1 MSPIINERL
10 RELTPQ
16 MAGMRMSPEEFDAV
30 EEWGEDYFYELVQ
43 GVLVVVPPPSE
54 GERGPNE
61 LLGHWLLHYR
71 EHHPQGSALD
81 YTLPENMIKTPLSR
95 RRADRVIWTG
105 LGRLPVVHRDRP
117 TIAIEFVSQGK
128 RNARRDYIEK
138 RDEYLELGL
147 LEYWIIDRFRRRMTV
162 YRRGGEETEPASM
175 VELVVKEHQ
184 QYSTPLLP
192 GFRLPLAELLNLCDA
207 LECDAAVDDDERA

>member
-30 EEWGEDYFYELVQ
+30 EEWGEDYFYELVR

-61 LLGHWLLHYR
+61 LLGYWLLHYR

-105 LGRLPVVHRDRP
+105 LGRLPVVQRDRP
-117 TIAIEFVSQGK
+117 TIAIEFVSEGK
-128 RNARRDYIEK
+128 PNARRDYIEK

-147 LEYWIIDRFRRRMTV
+147 LEYWIIDRFR
-162 YRRGGEETEPASM
+162 G
-175 VELVVKEHQ
+175 
-184 QYSTPLLP
+184 
-192 GFRLPLAELLNLCDA
+192 
-207 LECDAAVDDDERA
+207 